1 MADIAIDS
9 RQASWSER
17 LSISGIFLITGFGVG
32 AWAAYIPTVKADLML
47 SDGMLSVA
55 LLTFA
60 AGAVISM
67 PAAGMLAPHFGT
79 GRSTRSAAFVFAA
92 SMTLPLLASSLVLL
106 VLATFLMGAAKG
118 VLDVVMNAHAS
129 AVEQRWGKPIMS
141 SIHGSFSLGGLLGAA
156 MGSLLM
162 GSGLSGGSVLVI
174 AAIFAAMTAGATW
187 NALSYGVKTGGK
199 TVLKLPSRGILILC
213 LLAGCCMM
221 CEGAMADWSAVY
233 LATVG
238 EASPALAA
246 VGYAAFSA
254 SMFIGRFV
262 GDSAV
267 QLLGRR
273 KVVALGGLL
282 ATVGLTIIVVCPIR
296 PIAAASFGLVGLGLS
311 NVVPVLLSAA
321 SRFGKDGAGAR
332 GIAMVATAGYAGFL
346 IGPVIIGATAT
357 VAGLQMAFVLLAAC
371 LALVMPLTRGAHVE

>member
-1 MADIAIDS
+1 
-9 RQASWSER
+9 
-17 LSISGIFLITGFGVG
+17 
-32 AWAAYIPTVKADLML
+32 
-47 SDGMLSVA
+47 
-55 LLTFA
+55 
-60 AGAVISM
+60 
-67 PAAGMLAPHFGT
+67 
-79 GRSTRSAAFVFAA
+79 
-92 SMTLPLLASSLVLL
+92 
-106 VLATFLMGAAKG
+106 
-118 VLDVVMNAHAS
+118 
-129 AVEQRWGKPIMS
+129 
-141 SIHGSFSLGGLLGAA
+141 
-156 MGSLLM
+156 
-162 GSGLSGGSVLVI
+162 
-174 AAIFAAMTAGATW
+174 
-187 NALSYGVKTGGK
+187 
-199 TVLKLPSRGILILC
+199 
-213 LLAGCCMM
+213 MM

-233 LATVG
+233 LATVR

-262 GDSAV
+262 GDSVV

-321 SRFGKDGAGAR
+321 SRFGNDGAGAR

-357 VAGLQMAFVLLAAC
+357 LAGLQMAFVLLAAC
-371 LALVMPLTRGAHVE
+371 LALVMPLTRGARVE